1 MQSLLKSSTPMPA
14 AALRDMAGAI
24 PPGKKERYIGVNSGD
39 WRLTNTVSARKP
51 ACHCRS
57 LGCRCRLSCG
67 GLLLHLLV
75 TLPQVEDLGVSLRVD
90 LVHSVP
96 GGSACL
102 PVQVVT
108 LHKDAVIAETPYPY
122 VSFSPVIQLNTLTY
136 VQPVKKWFY
145 FTN

>member
-24 PPGKKERYIGVNSGD
+24 PPGKKERYIGVKSGD

-102 PVQVVT
+102 PVQVVRLDKHRVVAQT
-108 LHKDAVIAETPYPY
+108 SDPHISLSHQI
-122 VSFSPVIQLNTLTY
+122 
-136 VQPVKKWFY
+136 
-145 FTN
+145 